1 MLRLH
6 KALARLAADALR
18 RRVRRDQLRALGLQA
33 LQLLHEAVKL
43 GVADLRRVQHVIKVL
58 MATDLFAQFLDRAL
72 NICRTR
78 GHAPIILGDSFATR
92 QVSWHDL
99 SFVYS

>member
-6 KALARLAADALR
+6 KALARFTSDALG
-18 RRVRRDQLRALGLQA
+18 RRVRRDQFRMFCLQA
-33 LQLLHEAVKL
+33 LQLLHQAVKL
-43 GVADLRRVQHVIKVL
+43 RIADLRRVQDVIEVL
-58 MATDLFAQFLDRAL
+58 VAADLFAQF
-72 NICRTR
+72 
-78 GHAPIILGDSFATR
+78 HAPIILGDSFATR